1 MIVEGDFLRAREPT
15 ILMPRKKPTYPSK
28 AMATAYCFTL
38 PAYSFAE
45 SPACAPKE
53 WKHWVDEDSNYQNA
67 RNEVQIAKS
76 LIPVGFKTSKGCRVG
91 SRSWN
96 DPFSGKTTITDATK
110 TLTTCCH

>member
-1 MIVEGDFLRAREPT
+1 
-15 ILMPRKKPTYPSK
+15 MPWKKPTYPSK

-38 PAYSFAE
+38 PAHSFAE

-76 LIPVGFKTSKGCRVG
+76 LIPVGFKTSKGCRVD

-96 DPFSGKTTITDATK
+96 DPYSGKTITDATK